1 MARPADVVL
10 LAIETYVGGPK
21 GLDTSREQPPGH
33 WSAKRYTLRD
43 WAVDVIGQLPPDRER
58 ARLIVEA
65 HHQGGRAE
73 MTTAQRRRVGR
84 YCGQFYRR
92 LRECGLLSAGE
103 RFLEMK

>member
-65 HHQGGRAE
+65 HHQGGAGGNDHRSTATCRAI
-73 MTTAQRRRVGR
+73 
-84 YCGQFYRR
+84 
-92 LRECGLLSAGE
+92 LRAVLSTVAGVRFVEC
-103 RFLEMK
+103 R